1 MVCLPILRPVGAALL
16 IRGTLGASMADTLYQ
31 DTGIMEKPGGFGADS
46 GWVALRAGRKGTG
59 WGLVQP
65 RGQLG
70 GAVSPQSLDAAACTG
85 RVGDIWIQ
93 GNTVGARLG

>member
-1 MVCLPILRPVGAALL
+1 
-16 IRGTLGASMADTLYQ
+16 
-31 DTGIMEKPGGFGADS
+31 MEKPGGFGADS
-46 GWVALRAGRKGTG
+46 GCAVLPAGRKGTG

-70 GAVSPQSLDAAACTG
+70 VLSPQSLEDVAYTG
-85 RVGDIWIQ
+85 RVGDIRIQ